1 MNIVVLIS
9 GQGSNLLAL
18 MASCKTASLPI
29 SIKAVVSNRAE
40 AYGLERARDAQ
51 LETVVVDH
59 QQFSSREVFD
69 QALCDAIDP
78 YQPDFIFLAGFM
90 RMLTP
95 VFIEHFAHRIL
106 NIHPSR
112 LPMYKGLNTHQR
124 VLNDGESKHGAS
136 VHLVTQALDDG
147 PVILQSEL
155 NVLPNDSQESL
166 AKRVL
171 QTEHI
176 IFPLALKWLAE
187 KRLFIRGD
195 GQVEL
200 DGRFLSKPVQIK
212 FEK

>member
-9 GQGSNLLAL
+9 GSGSNLLAL
-18 MASCKTASLPI
+18 VEACKTESLPI
-29 SIKAVVSNRAE
+29 NIKAVVSNRAA
-40 AYGLERARDAQ
+40 AYGLEHARDAQ

-59 QQFSSREVFD
+59 QQFPSREIFD

-95 VFIEHFAHRIL
+95 VFIQHFAHRIL

-112 LPMYKGLNTHQR
+112 LPLYKGLNTHQR
-124 VLNDGESKHGAS
+124 VLNDNESKHGAS
-136 VHLVTQALDDG
+136 VHLVTQELDDG

-155 NVLPNDSQESL
+155 NVLPNESTESL
-166 AKRVL
+166 AQRVL

-176 IFPLALKWLAE
+176 IFPLALQWLAE

-200 DGRFLSKPVQIK
+200 DGHFLSKPVQIK

>member
-1 MNIVVLIS
+1 LNVVVLIS
-9 GQGSNLLAL
+9 GRGSNLLAL
-18 MASCKTASLPI
+18 IDACKIESFPVN
-29 SIKAVVSNRAE
+29 IKAVVSNRAE
-40 AYGLERARDAQ
+40 AYGLELAREAQ

-59 QQFSSREVFD
+59 QAFSSREAFD

-95 VFIEHFAHRIL
+95 VFIQHFAHRIL

-124 VLNDGESKHGAS
+124 VLDDGESKHGAS
-136 VHLVTQALDDG
+136 VHLVTQELDDG
-147 PVILQSEL
+147 RVILQSEL
-155 NVLPNDSQESL
+155 NVLPNDSKKSL

-176 IFPLALKWLAE
+176 IFPLVLAWLAE
-187 KRLFIRGD
+187 KRLFIRND

-200 DGRFLSKPVQIK
+200 DGCFLSKPVQIK